1 MQLFLEEIISRH
13 TCPIQIV
20 TGTENRN
27 RVMRE
32 TLQVFFY
39 HPQSNAEIERFH
51 RPLHDAVSKKLH
63 DDLASWDLHF
73 SQTLSATRVSVSDTT
88 HNSPF
93 FLLHGRDPILP
104 FDNIL
109 KLGREK
115 KLHKTVLYNQHKTFR
130 QVYHRIKKAQKEGAR
145 YANKGVKPVEFKA
158 GDSVYVKNHQ
168 RQTG

>member
-1 MQLFLEEIISRH
+1 MTQVETETEKVPVFFRPEAFATPDKSADTEVQLLLEEIISRH
-13 TCPIQIV
+13 SCPIQIV

-27 RVMRE
+27 WVMRE
-32 TLQVFFY
+32 TLQVFY

-51 RPLHDAVSKKLH
+51 RPLYDVVSKKLH

-93 FLLHGRDPILP
+93 FLLHGRHPIFL

-109 KLGREK
+109 KLRREK
-115 KLHKTVLYNQHKTFR
+115 SYTRQLYINNF
-130 QVYHRIKKAQKEGAR
+130 
-145 YANKGVKPVEFKA
+145 
-158 GDSVYVKNHQ
+158 
-168 RQTG
+168 QTGVSQN